1 MSRSANTKTIAKA
14 AVLVMTFF
22 ALSRFLGVL
31 RDVVIASQFG
41 ASAPYDAYLAAF
53 RAPDLL
59 FNLISGGALGS
70 AFIPTF
76 TGCLS
81 RDDETGAWRLA
92 SAIINWVLVIAIGV
106 GVLAAIFAP
115 WLVENL
121 IAPGFEDAAQINL
134 TVQLMRWLLFSTVIF
149 GVSGVLMGILNARQ
163 HFLLPALAPVVYN
176 LSIIAGAWFLGPI
189 WGVKGLAFGVVMGSL
204 GHLLIQVPKVF
215 AYGLNYQFILAP
227 GDPGVREVAR
237 LMAPRVI
244 GIAAIQL
251 NFVWDTFLASWLT
264 EGSIATLDYGRR
276 VMLLPVGIVSQAVAT
291 AAFPTFAALAAKR
304 SWDELQDAFIA
315 TLRSILYLTVPATI
329 GLVMLGRPII
339 QALYQR
345 NAFTEVSTQNT
356 VWALWFYS
364 IGLVA
369 HSMVEILTRA
379 FYSLHNTRAPVIV
392 GVISMGVNILLSLLL
407 MQVFAGL
414 NLAPHG
420 GIALASAIAII
431 IEMVWLMLVLKR
443 LPGKLSV
450 RALKDAL
457 PPILFSGL
465 AMAAVLGAFLFAFGD
480 SNAWL
485 TASGGI
491 VVGGIVYVLVSYALG
506 AAEPGMLLRQVRQRL
521 KRN

>member
-1 MSRSANTKTIAKA
+1 MSNAANTKTIAKA

-22 ALSRFLGVL
+22 ALSRLLGVA

-41 ASAPYDAYLAAF
+41 TSAPYDAYLAAF

-76 TGCLS
+76 TGCLA

-115 WLVENL
+115 WLVKTL
-121 IAPGFEDAAQINL
+121 IAPGFEDPAQITL

-149 GVSGVLMGILNARQ
+149 GVSGVLMGILNAHQ

-176 LSIIAGAWFLGPI
+176 LSIIAGAWFLGPV

-204 GHLLIQVPKVF
+204 GHLLIQLPKVF
-215 AYGLNYQFILAP
+215 AYGLRYQFILAP
-227 GDPGVREVAR
+227 TDPGVREVAR
-237 LMAPRVI
+237 LMAPRVM
-244 GIAAIQL
+244 GIAAVQL

-264 EGSIATLDYGRR
+264 AGSIATLDYGRR

-304 SWDELQDAFIA
+304 SWDELQEVFIA
-315 TLRSILYLTVPATI
+315 ALRGILYLTVPATV
-329 GLVMLGRPII
+329 GLLILGRPII
-339 QALYQR
+339 QVLYQR

-379 FYSLHNTRAPVIV
+379 FYSLRNTRTPVIV
-392 GVISMGVNILLSLLL
+392 GVASMGMNILLSLLL
-407 MQVFAGL
+407 MQAFAGL

-420 GIALASAIAII
+420 GIALASAIAVI
-431 IEMVWLMLVLKR
+431 IEMAWLMLLLKR
-443 LPGKLSV
+443 LPGNLSV
-450 RALKDAL
+450 SALKAAL
-457 PPILFSGL
+457 PPILLSGL
-465 AMAAVLGAFLFAFGD
+465 AMAAALGAFLLAFGGK
-480 SNAWL
+480 SAWL
-485 TASGGI
+485 VAPGGI
-491 VVGGIVYVLVSYALG
+491 MVGGIVYVAVSYALG
-506 AAEPGMLLRQVRQRL
+506 AAEPRLLLRQARQRL
-521 KRN
+521 KR